1 MSHDKETEHAVKTAL
16 NVQRDAL
23 DPVSLSRLRQAR
35 RAAIET
41 AGSRTSLRE
50 RLLGARWAIPVGAF
64 ASVAVVA
71 LAVTVALRTPQ
82 PADTPVEP
90 GDAVEPWIEMAEAD
104 VDVELLED
112 LEFYRWLDLSG
123 DDGGPA

>member
-1 MSHDKETEHAVKTAL
+1 MNHHREIEHAVKTAL
-16 NVQRDAL
+16 NAQRDAL
-23 DPVSLSRLRQAR
+23 DPASLSRLQQAR
-35 RAAIET
+35 RAAIE
-41 AGSRTSLRE
+41 AAASRPSLRQ
-50 RLLGARWAIPVGAF
+50 RLFGARWAIPVGAL
-64 ASVAVVA
+64 ASLAVVA

-82 PADTPVEP
+82 PADTPAVP